1 MEVVAR
7 SVMTAAR
14 HGLRGRVMTS
24 YWQHRPHL
32 SLQKKRK
39 PPSVSQIKD
48 LLLENHDIVAEAI
61 AQITIEE
68 GQVKGYVKEE
78 GRWYKFTIYKC

>member
-1 MEVVAR
+1 
-7 SVMTAAR
+7 
-14 HGLRGRVMTS
+14 MTS
-24 YWQHRPHL
+24 YWQHHPHP
-32 SLQKKRK
+32 SPQRKRK

-61 AQITIEE
+61 TQITIEE

>member
-1 MEVVAR
+1 
-7 SVMTAAR
+7 
-14 HGLRGRVMTS
+14 MTS

-32 SLQKKRK
+32 SLPRKRK

-48 LLLENHDIVAEAI
+48 LLLENHDIVAEEI

-68 GQVKGYVKEE
+68 DQIVGYVKEKNE
-78 GRWYKFTIYKC
+78 WYKFTIYRY